1 MPSATRRSHTLGW
14 GCPKDVWGSAHGA
27 QGGGSGYG
35 PVEGCVYMCGT
46 LRPPSC
52 RGVKLEEAGS
62 VRAMAN
68 WKGWGEKVGEEM
80 VDAVADA
87 NGISR
92 TEALESVTGKG
103 AKGSMVYV
111 VVRHG
116 KMGQAGLPAVPTFG

>member
-1 MPSATRRSHTLGW
+1 
-14 GCPKDVWGSAHGA
+14 
-27 QGGGSGYG
+27 
-35 PVEGCVYMCGT
+35 MCGT

-68 WKGWGEKVGEEM
+68 WKGWGGKVGEEM